1 LQRTSAPPVTCL
13 TATSINYCVMS
24 ITDFC
29 SFVQSIFGF
38 FQIVSILDKSKGE
51 CRREMG
57 VFERRE
63 GGASPVLSLFCRVLA
78 GCLMGKSDCAVPA
91 DMVS

>member
-1 LQRTSAPPVTCL
+1 
-13 TATSINYCVMS
+13 MS

-57 VFERRE
+57 VFELRE
-63 GGASPVLSLFCRVLA
+63 GAVPLFCRVLA

-91 DMVS
+91 DVVS